1 MSIDKQK
8 QFMKTS
14 YSKYWIEAR
23 DSKYSSLKYDDD
35 LIQLME
41 SASEL
46 PESVLEVGVGTGVPF
61 ASHFNNRGSKV
72 HGVDIALQSVQKC
85 KELNFGVQAIAADA
99 EQLPYRENQFDITFC
114 FHSMPFISRPELAI
128 KEMVRVTRPG
138 GLIFFDIQNF
148 ENSKIQSYQKQREF
162 NATFLGQLFQTGKN
176 LLKHVTGYGTPMW
189 SSVVFENAST
199 RKEIMATINQLPIK
213 NTAVYGQL
221 DGMDVPTKEFDETAP
236 LKLIFYLT
244 KNGPVSVD

>member
-14 YSKYWIEAR
+14 YSNYWIEAR
-23 DSKYSSLKYDDD
+23 DSKYDSLKYDND
-35 LIQLME
+35 LIQLIE
-41 SASEL
+41 SASEQ
-46 PESVLEVGVGTGVPF
+46 PKFILEVGVGTGVPF
-61 ASHFNNRGSKV
+61 ASHFNNSGSKV

-85 KELNFGVQAIAADA
+85 RELNHGVQAIAADA

-148 ENSKIQSYQKQREF
+148 ANSTIQSYQRQREF
-162 NATFLGQLFQTGKN
+162 NATFLGQFFQIGKN
-176 LLKHVTGYGTPMW
+176 LLKYVTGYGTPMW
-189 SSVVFENAST
+189 SSVVFEKAST
-199 RKEIMATINQLPIK
+199 REEILATINQLPAK

-221 DGMDVPTKEFDETAP
+221 AGMGAPTKEFDETAP
-236 LKLIFYLT
+236 LKLIFCLT
-244 KNGPVSVD
+244 KNSPVSVD